1 MGGYTKLAD
10 AGLFRTT
17 LGTWLFTT
25 LYGLYKSRFEAAS
38 IQSLQPWVRSD
49 STVIDVGANI
59 GFFTINFARWVGPIG
74 HVLAIEPEAE
84 NLRLLS
90 REVSRRGLESRVDIF
105 EGVAAEESGTL
116 RLTLNPHHPADHRIG
131 NTGIP
136 VRAWTIDEIM
146 ELRGWPTLSF
156 IKIDV
161 QGSEVRVLRG
171 AHETI
176 KRCHPAMFIE
186 VDDAALEK
194 SGFSAETLFAEIES
208 FGYRIYDAENPEK
221 PLTRAEASLLRQ
233 TLGYAD
239 YLCHV

>member
-1 MGGYTKLAD
+1 MGSYTKLAD
-10 AGLFRTT
+10 AGLFRTAF
-17 LGTWLFTT
+17 GMWLFTT
-25 LYGLYKSRFEAAS
+25 LYGLYKKRFEATS
-38 IQSLQPWVRSD
+38 IKSLQPWVGSET
-49 STVIDVGANI
+49 TVIDVGANI
-59 GFFTINFARWVGPIG
+59 GFFTINFARWVGPRG
-74 HVLAIEPEAE
+74 HVFAIEPEAE
-84 NLRLLS
+84 NLRLLR
-90 REVSRRGLESRVDIF
+90 REVSKPGLESRVEIF

-131 NTGIP
+131 ETGIP

-146 ELRGWPTLSF
+146 ELREWPTVSF

-176 KRCHPAMFIE
+176 KRYHPAMFIE

-194 SGFSAETLFAEIES
+194 SGFSAEILFSEIES
-208 FGYRIYDAENPEK
+208 FGYRIYDAGNPEN
-221 PLTRAEASLLRQ
+221 PLTRSEASLLRE